1 MLATR
6 REQHFGQRVILCFQD
21 RPANLNDMRQ
31 AAAGRH
37 PAQDALVHGN
47 QRLSWQQF
55 DDHVMRVA
63 AGLQALG
70 VGAGDRVALLLSN
83 RPEFVLAC
91 YAAWALGAAVVPLNI
106 REQMPGIRYILQ
118 DCEARLLIHDAEL
131 HTLVPPAEDTP
142 ALQHRVHTDTLAGG
156 ATPWSSLVRHAPLP
170 ACAPVAEEDMAAI
183 LYTSGTTGF
192 PKGAI
197 LTHFSIVHSVMN
209 YTQVLRLDGPVRGAA
224 LVPLSHVTGLVALM
238 AVVLGLGGTLII
250 APRFKA
256 AEFLALA
263 EQERMT
269 YTLMVPAMYRLCLL
283 QDDYQRHDLSAWT
296 VGGFGGAPMPPEV
309 LDQLHQWLPDLR
321 LSNCYGATET
331 TSPVTVMPAHL
342 THDHLDSVGPPLP
355 VAEVLIMD
363 PQGRELPRG
372 EVGELW
378 LKGPMVVEGY
388 WRNAKA
394 TADNFIGGYW
404 RSGDVGYMDAQG
416 LVYVKDRYKDL
427 INRGGYK
434 IYSVEVENCLSE
446 HPDVV
451 EAAVVGTPCP
461 VLGERVH
468 AFVVP
473 RAGSGLSADALQ
485 AFCAER
491 LADYK
496 VPETFTLETDPL
508 PRNANGKLLKRHLRE
523 RVRPADPKANA

>member
-6 REQHFGQRVILCFQD
+6 REQHFGHRVILCFQD
-21 RPANLNDMRQ
+21 RPANLNDMRH
-31 AAAGRH
+31 AAASRD
-37 PAQDALVHGN
+37 PAREALVHDAL
-47 QRLSWQQF
+47 RLDWQQF
-55 DDHVMRVA
+55 NDRVMRAA

-70 VGAGDRVALLLSN
+70 VGQGDRVALLLSN

-91 YAAWALGAAVVPLNI
+91 YAVWALGAAVVPLNI

-118 DCEARLLIHDAEL
+118 DCEARLLIHDANL
-131 HTLVPPAEDTP
+131 QALVPPAPDTP
-142 ALQHRVHTDTLAGG
+142 ALRHQVHTDTLARGG
-156 ATPWSSLVRHAPLP
+156 GIAWAELLQHAPL
-170 ACAPVAEEDMAAI
+170 ASCARVAEEDMAVI

-192 PKGAI
+192 PKGAV
-197 LTHFSIVHSVMN
+197 LTHFNIVHSVLN
-209 YTQVLRLDGPVRGAA
+209 YTQVLQLDEHVRGMAV
-224 LVPLSHVTGLVALM
+224 VPLSHVTGLVALM
-238 AVVLGLGGTLII
+238 AVVLGLGGTLLI
-250 APRFKA
+250 ASRFKA
-256 AEFLALA
+256 SEFLVQAA
-263 EQERMT
+263 QERMS

-283 QDDYQRHDLSAWT
+283 QEDYRRHDLSAWA

-355 VAEVLIMD
+355 VAEVLIMS
-363 PQGRELPRG
+363 PEGRELPRG

-378 LKGPMVVEGY
+378 LKGPMVAKGY
-388 WRNAKA
+388 WHNAQA
-394 TADNFIGGYW
+394 TEDNFVGGYW

-416 LVYVKDRYKDL
+416 FVYVKDRYKDL

-473 RAGSGLSADALQ
+473 RAGSNLTGDALQ
-485 AFCAER
+485 AFCAQR

-496 VPETFTLETDPL
+496 VPETFTLGTEPL
-508 PRNANGKLLKRHLRE
+508 PRNANGKLLKRLLRE
-523 RVRPADPKANA
+523 RVQPTDPS